1 MAVNATVEE
10 QAVVNASVSA
20 RATVTAGKSDTSFL
34 KGDKGDKGDP
44 GRAATIT
51 AGNTTTL
58 TPGSDATVTN
68 SGTSLDAVFN
78 FGIPAGFDGQDG
90 QDGQDGFSPV
100 VSSEAITGGHRITIE
115 DAEGTTTVDVMDGV
129 DGQDG
134 HDGVGIPAA
143 GTTGQLL
150 AKKSNTDYDS
160 EWVNAPAV
168 PSAATATPIVDGT
181 GAVGT
186 SAKYA
191 REDHVHPTDTSRASA
206 TDLSTLSGAFKAFTV
221 TLSSSGWSSNTQTV
235 SDAKFIA
242 SGYSYIV
249 SPASASFA
257 DYGAAQV
264 YADDVSTNGSM
275 TFHCT
280 DAPSSNL
287 TVNVVR
293 VVAS

>member
-1 MAVNATVEE
+1 MAIN
-10 QAVVNASVSA
+10 AVVVPSEPITAVVAGSVTTDA
-20 RATVTAGKSDTSFL
+20 RPSDITFL

-44 GRAATIT
+44 GRAATIA
-51 AGNTTTL
+51 AGNTSTL

-68 SGTSLDAVFN
+68 SGTSSDAVFN
-78 FGIPAGFDGQDG
+78 FGIPAGFDGEDG
-90 QDGQDGFSPV
+90 QDGVSPV
-100 VSSEAITGGHRITIE
+100 VSSESITGGHRITIV

-134 HDGVGIPAA
+134 QDGRDGVGIPAA

-160 EWVNAPAV
+160 EWVNAPVV
-168 PSAATATPIVDGT
+168 PSAATSNPLMDGT
-181 GAVGT
+181 TAIG
-186 SAKYA
+186 SSSKYA
-191 REDHVHPTDTSRASA
+191 KEDHVHPTDTSRASA
-206 TDLSTLSGAFKAFTV
+206 TDLSTLSGAFKGFTV
-221 TLSSSGWSSNTQTV
+221 TLSSASWVGNAQTV

-257 DYGAAQV
+257 DYAAAQI
-264 YADDVSTNGSM
+264 YADDVSTDGSM
-275 TFHCT
+275 TFHC
-280 DAPSSNL
+280 DSAPSSNL